1 MNGTDVPETAKAP
14 PVLTEGHASPV
25 SDENLPDGQP
35 LNLQYYYKQVENILA
50 NATTTQLVLGTSV
63 AVPLLLCL
71 FGVPLFAMLL
81 GVLIGIYIAFMAIN
95 PWKDL
100 DLEPL
105 PWKNA
110 RKWKDEMSTAE
121 FKPLIQSSYE
131 VSEPV
136 DKVIKRMVDIIVEQ
150 YVESWYSNLSPDD
163 MTFVNACRQ
172 TLLDTATAFAGQ
184 QALKRP
190 ADLFLV
196 LLFSTCNTFVVF
208 IRELRIVSATY
219 STRPGGIHEYI
230 VANPESALAQMV
242 DPEIQKAKLRNASNN
257 LVQTFLPVLDLKRS
271 PVALLA
277 REIMANQILAA
288 AVESFSDPDT
298 VNRWIIYFL
307 QKEENI
313 KALAD
318 EMNAR
323 DGRPPSPVKDQRT
336 PSPAKAA
343 AIDSEYADSMP
354 TERQPPPKPAA
365 VARPPS
371 PAKEP
376 LINNGYA
383 DGIPIDQP
391 SKTPVPVQSFASDP
405 AAEADIASYGL
416 DESELDS
423 EYDDYLSSSPPL
435 AYEQKTPT
443 LSSFNFAPPHRP
455 LRKKVGSSSPANTGT
470 QSQPTTRRQ
479 PATTFDDILQQSS
492 DVSNANSSPTSS
504 QSSPTQPQAPANS
517 TYSRKPVELPASTLY
532 QTNIMVIDSS
542 ADNNQS
548 TKVLTAKP
556 LGFYTLV
563 IEPAGTAPGWM
574 AMRNIADFERLHAV
588 LQKLSAL
595 AGLTTFPDIFPLW
608 HGVTRADYC
617 LTLQLYLQLV
627 VNTRELADCEA
638 MKKFVDKKETATTT
652 EKRWQKNPLFKHAGE
667 GVLDAISK
675 ATTATS
681 SAKES
686 RKAILGVLAAA
697 KKQSVETINRTKDS
711 AFRQRQSFLNTGS
724 DSAGLSAG
732 MRYITNG
739 GVGAITNGP
748 ANTDSTQ
755 SLPGYNAELNYSSN
769 SLASTA
775 DTTSSQSTLLQGD
788 LPPPPSEISDNYN
801 PNLQR
806 HKSFNNAAS
815 TSMPALGRTS
825 SMRGTRSESVTP
837 SEVDYNDY
845 TQSRTSVSIDRRE
858 SMADEPRPRTGLDQN
873 ARRSAII
880 ASHQPLSQGET
891 NSLIDT
897 IFLAISELYL
907 LSNAWT
913 VRRSLLTVLRG
924 LFLRNGSS
932 SVEGIRLAIQ
942 KDIIDKYSS
951 EDEIA
956 RKLNDLANAVWPTDT
971 NTPQP
976 TTQSSLELKNE
987 AKKMFV
993 SSAVP
998 DAIKSVMGAGASAQA
1013 LEFVFNVLQDRNI
1026 ARGLVLNLL
1035 MDCITTALM

>member
-1 MNGTDVPETAKAP
+1 MSGTDAQATAAKSSPAP
-14 PVLTEGHASPV
+14 QGHSNGHGSLVEAN
-25 SDENLPDGQP
+25 SDDGAGP
-35 LNLQYYYKQVENILA
+35 NLQYYYKQAEQILA
-50 NATTTQLVLGTSV
+50 NATTTQLVVGASV
-63 AVPLLLCL
+63 AVPLLLGL

-81 GVLIGIYIAFMAIN
+81 GVLIGIYVAFMAIN
-95 PWKDL
+95 PGKDL

-105 PWKNA
+105 PWK
-110 RKWKDEMSTAE
+110 KDGKLKAEM
-121 FKPLIQSSYE
+121 FNDDFRPLIQSSYT
-131 VSEPV
+131 VSAPV
-136 DKVIKRMVDIIVEQ
+136 DEVIRRVVEIIIDQ
-150 YVESWYSNLSPDD
+150 YVESWYRDLSPDD

-196 LLFSTCNTFVVF
+196 LLFSTCNSFVVF
-208 IRELRIVSATY
+208 IRELRTVSATY
-219 STRPGGIHEYI
+219 STRAGGIHDYI

-242 DPEIQKAKLRNASNN
+242 DAEIQKAKLRNAANN
-257 LVQTFLPVLDLKRS
+257 LVQTLLPVLDMKRS

-277 REIMANQILAA
+277 REIIAKQVLEP

-323 DGRPPSPVKDQRT
+323 KNDNQRPLSPVKRTRTPSPVK
-336 PSPAKAA
+336 
-343 AIDSEYADSMP
+343 
-354 TERQPPPKPAA
+354 
-365 VARPPS
+365 
-371 PAKEP
+371 EP
-376 LINNGYA
+376 VMNNGYA
-383 DGIPIDQP
+383 DRVAPGPPPQKEEITKNGYADGVPLDQP
-391 SKTPVPVQSFASDP
+391 KNQRQQSYASD
-405 AAEADIASYGL
+405 EADIASYGL
-416 DESELDS
+416 DEAEFDP
-423 EYDDYLSSSPPL
+423 EYDEFLSSS
-435 AYEQKTPT
+435 AEDQRTPT
-443 LSSFNFAPPHRP
+443 LSSAGSFAPHKPA
-455 LRKKVGSSSPANTGT
+455 RKPVGTTSSSSSSSPPFSNSHTE
-470 QSQPTTRRQ
+470 PPRR
-479 PATTFDDILQQSS
+479 PATTFDEILQSS
-492 DVSNANSSPTSS
+492 DMAHANSSSSSS
-504 QSSPTQPQAPANS
+504 QSSLAQSQPPVNS
-517 TYSRKPVELPASTLY
+517 QYNRKPVELPASTLF
-532 QTNIMVIDSS
+532 QSNIMLIDSS

-548 TKVLTAKP
+548 TKFLTSKP

-574 AMRNIADFERLHAV
+574 AMRNISDFERLHAV
-588 LQKLSAL
+588 LQKLAAL
-595 AGLTTFPDIFPLW
+595 AGLTTFPDIFPPW
-608 HGVTRADYC
+608 QSITRADYC
-617 LTLQLYLQLV
+617 LTLQSYLQLV

-638 MKKFVDKKETATTT
+638 MKKFVDKKETATAT
-652 EKRWQKNPLFKHAGE
+652 EKRWQKNPLLKHAGE

-675 ATTATS
+675 ATTATA

-697 KKQSVETINRTKDS
+697 KRQSVDTISRTKDN
-711 AFRQRQSFLNTGS
+711 AFRQRQSFLNSGP
-724 DSAGLSAG
+724 DLAGLAAG
-732 MRYITNG
+732 MRQITNG
-739 GVGAITNGP
+739 H
-748 ANTDSTQ
+748 ANTDSTLQ
-755 SLPGYNAELNYSSN
+755 GYNAELNYSSN
-769 SLASTA
+769 SLASVSDVAST
-775 DTTSSQSTLLQGD
+775 QSTTTLVQTDGYY
-788 LPPPPSEISDNYN
+788 LPPPPSEIADNYN

-806 HKSFNNAAS
+806 HKSIDRAAS
-815 TSMPALGRTS
+815 ASTPALGRTS
-825 SMRGTRSESVTP
+825 STRGISPVVSRTDSFTSSEP
-837 SEVDYNDY
+837 DYNDY
-845 TQSRTSVSIDRRE
+845 GSSRTSVAIDRRE
-858 SMADEPRPRTGLDQN
+858 SIADEPRPRTGLDQD

-942 KDIIDKYSS
+942 KDIIDKYTE

-956 RKLNDLANAVWPTDT
+956 RKLNDLANAVWPPPGDPS
-971 NTPQP
+971 PQP
-976 TTQSSLELKNE
+976 TPQSSRELKNE

-993 SSAVP
+993 SRAVP

-1013 LEFVFNVLQDRNI
+1013 LEFVFDVLQDRNI

>member
-14 PVLTEGHASPV
+14 PVPTEGHDSPAADAK
-25 SDENLPDGQP
+25 SPDGPP
-35 LNLQYYYKQVENILA
+35 LDFQYYYKQVENILA
-50 NATTTQLVLGTSV
+50 NATTTQLVLGISV

-110 RKWKDEMSTAE
+110 RKWKDEMPAVE

-136 DKVIKRMVDIIVEQ
+136 DEVIKRMVDIIVEQ
-150 YVESWYSNLSPDD
+150 YVESWYRNLLPDD

-257 LVQTFLPVLDLKRS
+257 LVQTFLPVLDMKRS

-277 REIMANQILAA
+277 REIIAKQILEA

-323 DGRPPSPVKDQRT
+323 DGRPSSPVKGQRT
-336 PSPAKAA
+336 PSPAKGA
-343 AIDSEYADSMP
+343 AIDSEYADGMP
-354 TERQPPPKPAA
+354 TEQRLPKPAA

-383 DGIPIDQP
+383 DGIPIDK
-391 SKTPVPVQSFASDP
+391 SPVPVNSFASDP
-405 AAEADIASYGL
+405 TAEADIASYGL

-435 AYEQKTPT
+435 ADEQRTPT

-455 LRKKVGSSSPANTGT
+455 LRKKVGSSSPAMTGPGPNTQT
-470 QSQPTTRRQ
+470 ETTARRQ
-479 PATTFDDILQQSS
+479 PATTFDESS
-492 DVSNANSSPTSS
+492 DVGNANSSPSSS
-504 QSSPTQPQAPANS
+504 QTSPTQPQAPVNS
-517 TYSRKPVELPASTLY
+517 TYNRKPVELPASTLY

-548 TKVLTAKP
+548 TKVLTSKP

-563 IEPAGTAPGWM
+563 IEPTGTAPGWM
-574 AMRNIADFERLHAV
+574 AMRNISDFERLHAV

-595 AGLTTFPDIFPLW
+595 AGLTTFPDIFPSW

-638 MKKFVDKKETATTT
+638 MKKFVDKKETATAT

-681 SAKES
+681 SAKDS

-697 KKQSVETINRTKDS
+697 KKQSVDTINRTKDS
-711 AFRQRQSFLNTGS
+711 AFRPRQSFLNTGA
-724 DSAGLSAG
+724 DLPGLSAG

-748 ANTDSTQ
+748 ANTDSTH
-755 SLPGYNAELNYSSN
+755 SLPGYNPELNYSSN
-769 SLASTA
+769 SLASA
-775 DTTSSQSTLLQGD
+775 PDTTSSQSTLVQAD
-788 LPPPPSEISDNYN
+788 LPPPPSEISDNYS

-815 TSMPALGRTS
+815 ASTPALGRTS
-825 SMRGTRSESVTP
+825 SMRGSRNDSVTS
-837 SEVDYNDY
+837 SEADYNDY
-845 TQSRTSVSIDRRE
+845 TQTHTSVSIDRRE

-956 RKLNDLANAVWPTDT
+956 RKLNDLADAVWPTDT

-993 SSAVP
+993 SRAVP

>member
-1 MNGTDVPETAKAP
+1 MSGTDARATAVKPLPAP
-14 PVLTEGHASPV
+14 QRDSNGLGSPV
-25 SDENLPDGQP
+25 EANADDAPGP
-35 LNLQYYYKQVENILA
+35 NLQYYYKQVEQILA
-50 NATTTQLVLGTSV
+50 NATTTQLLIGASV
-63 AVPLLLCL
+63 GVPLLLGL

-81 GVLIGIYIAFMAIN
+81 GVLIGIYVAFMAIN
-95 PWKDL
+95 PGKDL

-105 PWKNA
+105 PWKKDG
-110 RKWKDEMSTAE
+110 KWKAEM
-121 FKPLIQSSYE
+121 FNDDFRPLIQSSYT

-136 DKVIKRMVDIIVEQ
+136 DEVIRRVVDIIVDQ
-150 YVESWYSNLSPDD
+150 YVESWYRDLAPDD

-208 IRELRIVSATY
+208 IRELRTVSATY
-219 STRPGGIHEYI
+219 STRAGGIHDYI

-242 DPEIQKAKLRNASNN
+242 DAEIQKAKLRNAANN
-257 LVQTFLPVLDLKRS
+257 LVQTLLPVLDMKRS

-277 REIMANQILAA
+277 REIIAKQVLEP

-318 EMNAR
+318 EMNSR
-323 DGRPPSPVKDQRT
+323 KTDDNHRPLSPVKRTRT
-336 PSPAKAA
+336 PSPV
-343 AIDSEYADSMP
+343 
-354 TERQPPPKPAA
+354 R
-365 VARPPS
+365 
-371 PAKEP
+371 EP
-376 LINNGYA
+376 VMNNGYA
-383 DGIPIDQP
+383 DRVALDPPPLPLKEPLIKNGYADGVPLYQP
-391 SKTPVPVQSFASDP
+391 NGQRQQPYASD
-405 AAEADIASYGL
+405 EADIASYGL
-416 DESELDS
+416 DEAELNP
-423 EYDDYLSSSPPL
+423 EYDDFLSSLSP
-435 AYEQKTPT
+435 AAEDQKTPT
-443 LSSFNFAPPHRP
+443 LSSAGSFAPHKPA
-455 LRKKVGSSSPANTGT
+455 RKPVGITSSSSAPFSNSHSEPA
-470 QSQPTTRRQ
+470 RR
-479 PATTFDDILQQSS
+479 PATTFDEILQSS
-492 DVSNANSSPTSS
+492 DMAHANSSPSSS
-504 QSSPTQPQAPANS
+504 QSSLAQSQPPVNS
-517 TYSRKPVELPASTLY
+517 QYNRKPVELPASTLY
-532 QTNIMVIDSS
+532 QSNIMLIDSS

-548 TKVLTAKP
+548 TKLLTSKP

-574 AMRNIADFERLHAV
+574 AMRNMSDFERLHAV
-588 LQKLSAL
+588 LQKLAAL
-595 AGLTTFPDIFPLW
+595 AGLTTFPDIFPPW
-608 HGVTRADYC
+608 QSITRADYC
-617 LTLQLYLQLV
+617 LTLQSYLQLV

-638 MKKFVDKKETATTT
+638 MKKFVDKKETATAA
-652 EKRWQKNPLFKHAGE
+652 EKRWQKNPLLKHAGE

-675 ATTATS
+675 ATTATA

-697 KKQSVETINRTKDS
+697 KRQSVDTISRTKDN
-711 AFRQRQSFLNTGS
+711 AFRQRQSFLSSGP
-724 DSAGLSAG
+724 DLAGLSAG
-732 MRYITNG
+732 IRQ
-739 GVGAITNGP
+739 ITNGP
-748 ANTDSTQ
+748 AYTDSTLQ
-755 SLPGYNAELNYSSN
+755 GYNSELNNSSN
-769 SLASTA
+769 SLASVS
-775 DTTSSQSTLLQGD
+775 DVTSSQSTTLAQTDGYY
-788 LPPPPSEISDNYN
+788 LPPPPSEIADNYN

-806 HKSFNNAAS
+806 HKSIDHPASAS
-815 TSMPALGRTS
+815 TPALGRTL
-825 SMRGTRSESVTP
+825 SMRGISPGVSRADSNTSSEP
-837 SEVDYNDY
+837 DYNDY
-845 TQSRTSVSIDRRE
+845 GSSRTSVAIDRRE
-858 SMADEPRPRTGLDQN
+858 SIADEPRPRTGLDQD

-942 KDIIDKYSS
+942 KDIIDKYTE

-956 RKLNDLANAVWPTDT
+956 RKLNDLANAVWPPPGDPA
-971 NTPQP
+971 PQP
-976 TTQSSLELKNE
+976 TPQSSRELKNE

-993 SSAVP
+993 SRAVP

-1013 LEFVFNVLQDRNI
+1013 LEFVFDVLQDRNI